1 VPPRGVGEDPMAKV
15 NLTVSIKDEHIP
27 RFTELVDRIK
37 KTGFEVD
44 QELPSSGVVTGRIES
59 EKIDDLK
66 KLNEVAHVEESRS
79 YQIPPPESDVQ

>member
-1 VPPRGVGEDPMAKV
+1 MTKV

-44 QELPSSGVVTGRIES
+44 QELQSLGVVTGRIES

-66 KLNEVAHVEESRS
+66 KLNEVAQVEESRS